1 VCTGKLDKK
10 EKVDSTLYP
19 GQERDAWIVKY
30 EDGTTEHFEEEELR
44 SGKDGPGPAQGDG
57 KPVLVVR
64 GVKERDAMYDALKP
78 GFDYL
83 EARITGAC
91 AEQYS
96 LVGMY
101 ETCRLVRIFDPTFA
115 SQHLDS
121 AYVDSM
127 AAITPLRSLDML
139 DQLKQ
144 EAPLYRAAA
153 HSAGAFDKSSVADY
167 TDAMLTWWRTN
178 GGSFPAWA
186 LAARIVFASSPN
198 SASCERVF
206 ALLRNLFG
214 ELQMKSLADY
224 VQAALMLNYNQRN
237 VG

>member
-1 VCTGKLDKK
+1 VAVEVLLHLDVLLERKLDKK

-30 EDGTTEHFEEEELR
+30 GDGTSEHFEEEELR
-44 SGKDGPGPAQGDG
+44 SGKDGPAPAQGDG

-64 GVKERDAMYDALKP
+64 DVKERDAMYDALKP

-83 EARITGAC
+83 EARITGTC
-91 AEQYS
+91 AAQYS

-101 ETCRLVRIFDPTFA
+101 ETCRLVRIFDPNFA
-115 SQHLDS
+115 SQYLDS

-153 HSAGAFDKSSVADY
+153 GSAGAFDKSSVADY
-167 TDAMLTWWRTN
+167 TDAMLTW
-178 GGSFPAWA
+178 GGAPT
-186 LAARIVFASSPN
+186 AARSPCGRSRRASCSPRRPTPPPA
-198 SASCERVF
+198 SAS
-206 ALLRNLFG
+206 LRC
-214 ELQMKSLADY
+214 
-224 VQAALMLNYNQRN
+224 
-237 VG
+237 

>member
-1 VCTGKLDKK
+1 
-10 EKVDSTLYP
+10 
-19 GQERDAWIVKY
+19 
-30 EDGTTEHFEEEELR
+30 
-44 SGKDGPGPAQGDG
+44 
-57 KPVLVVR
+57 
-64 GVKERDAMYDALKP
+64 
-78 GFDYL
+78 
-83 EARITGAC
+83 
-91 AEQYS
+91 
-96 LVGMY
+96 
-101 ETCRLVRIFDPTFA
+101 
-115 SQHLDS
+115 
-121 AYVDSM
+121 M

-144 EAPLYRAAA
+144 EAPLYRAASR
-153 HSAGAFDKSSVADY
+153 SAGAFDKSSVADY
-167 TDAMLTWWRTN
+167 TEAMLTWWRTN

-224 VQAALMLNYNQRN
+224 VQAALMLNYNQRS

>member
-1 VCTGKLDKK
+1 
-10 EKVDSTLYP
+10 
-19 GQERDAWIVKY
+19 
-30 EDGTTEHFEEEELR
+30 
-44 SGKDGPGPAQGDG
+44 
-57 KPVLVVR
+57 
-64 GVKERDAMYDALKP
+64 
-78 GFDYL
+78 
-83 EARITGAC
+83 
-91 AEQYS
+91 
-96 LVGMY
+96 MY
-101 ETCRLVRIFDPTFA
+101 ETCRLVRIFDPNFA
-115 SQHLDS
+115 SQYLDS

-224 VQAALMLNYNQRN
+224 VQAALMLNYNQRS

>member
-1 VCTGKLDKK
+1 
-10 EKVDSTLYP
+10 
-19 GQERDAWIVKY
+19 
-30 EDGTTEHFEEEELR
+30 
-44 SGKDGPGPAQGDG
+44 
-57 KPVLVVR
+57 
-64 GVKERDAMYDALKP
+64 MYDALKP

-83 EARITGAC
+83 EARITGTC
-91 AEQYS
+91 AAQYS
-96 LVGMY
+96 LVNMY
-101 ETCRLVRIFDPTFA
+101 QTCRLVRIFDPTFA

-144 EAPLYRAAA
+144 EAPLYQAAA
-153 HSAGAFDKSSVADY
+153 GSAGTFDKSSMADY
-167 TDAMLTWWRTN
+167 TDAILTWWRTN
-178 GGSFPAWA
+178 GSSFPAWA

-214 ELQMKSLADY
+214 ELQSSLADY
-224 VQAALMLNYNQRN
+224 VQAALMLNYNQRS